1 MIYALEQVLSEEDI
15 YSKRIKEMINPDI
28 LEVIKQRPSIN
39 SRDPA
44 SPREMRSI
52 DEIYNFPNGEQER
65 AGINS
70 QRLD

>member
-1 MIYALEQVLSEEDI
+1 
-15 YSKRIKEMINPDI
+15 MINPDI